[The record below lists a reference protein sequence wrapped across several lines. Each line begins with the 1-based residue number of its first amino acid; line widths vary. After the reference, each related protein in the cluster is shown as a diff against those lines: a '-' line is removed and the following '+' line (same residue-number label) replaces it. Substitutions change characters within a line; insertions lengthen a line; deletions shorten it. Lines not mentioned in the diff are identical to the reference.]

1 MLKLYPDLFKINIKF
16 SLSLPKELKR
26 MLNHY
31 LCQMLSQKQKVII
44 VGPAF
49 PLRGGIANFNEALCR
64 AMNTSGIDAKII
76 SFSLQYPGFLFPG
89 KTQYDTG
96 KGPQDIIIET
106 KINSINPLNWLRVA
120 RQIKQEQPDYVVF
133 RYWLPFMGPCLGT
146 IVKQIKKG
154 TKIKTIAIL
163 DNLIPH
169 EKRFGDIAFTKY
181 FVKHCDGFIAMSA
194 SVLNDL
200 QSFVITNKKTF
211 LPHPIYDIFGEK
223 ASKAE
228 ALKHLHLDSNDKH
241 ILFFGFIRKY
251 KGLDLLL
258 EAMADARIRQIGL
271 KLIVAGEYYEDA
283 AYYNTIISKNNL
295 ENSVIL
301 KTEFIPSEEVRYYF
315 CAADMVAQPY
325 RTATQSGVTQ
335 IAYHFEKP
343 MLVTNVGGLPEIV
356 PHNKVGY
363 VTEVSSKAIADAIV
377 DFYVNDKEELFT
389 QNTIIEKQRFKWSSF
404 VQGVQDLFEKIVQ
417 QDK

>member
-1 MLKLYPDLFKINIKF
+1 MRLTPFEEENRGWRAVVFVIFVDM
-16 SLSLPKELKR
+16 STS
-26 MLNHY
+26 
-31 LCQMLSQKQKVII
+31 KQKVII

-49 PLRGGIANFNEALCR
+49 PLRGGIANFNEAFCR
-64 AMNTSGIDAKII
+64 AMNLAGIDTKII

-106 KINSINPLNWLRVA
+106 KINSINPLNWLKIA
-120 RQIKQEQPDYVVF
+120 RQIKQEKPDYVVF

-146 IVKQIKKG
+146 IAKLIKRG
-154 TKIKTIAIL
+154 TTIKIIAIT

-169 EKRFGDIAFTKY
+169 EKRIGDTLFTRY
-181 FVKHCDGFIAMSA
+181 FVKQCDGFIAMSQ
-194 SVLNDL
+194 SVLDDL
-200 QSFVITNKKTF
+200 NEFRTTDNKVF
-211 LPHPIYDIFGEK
+211 LPHPIYDIFGK
-223 ASKAE
+223 KVDKSV
-228 ALKHLHLDSNDKH
+228 ALNHLQFNPKDKH

-258 EAMADARIRQIGL
+258 EAMADPRIRQLGL

-283 AYYNTIISKNNL
+283 TYYNQIISKNNL
-295 ENSVIL
+295 ENSIIL
-301 KTEFIPSEEVRYYF
+301 RTEYIPTEEVRYFF
-315 CAADMVAQPY
+315 CAADMIVQPY

-356 PHNKVGY
+356 PNNKVGY
-363 VTEVSSKAIADAIV
+363 VTEINSKSIADAII
-377 DFYVNDKEELFT
+377 DFYTNDRELIFT
-389 QNTIIEKQRFKWSSF
+389 QNVILEKQRFLWSYF
-404 VQGVQDLFEKIVQ
+404 VKGVQDLYEKIIS
-417 QDK
+417 

>member
-1 MLKLYPDLFKINIKF
+1 MSSSKK
-16 SLSLPKELKR
+16 
-26 MLNHY
+26 
-31 LCQMLSQKQKVII
+31 KVII

-64 AMNTSGIDAKII
+64 AFLKAGIDSKII

-89 KTQYDTG
+89 KTQFDTG
-96 KGPQDIIIET
+96 KGPDDITIET
-106 KINSINPLNWLRVA
+106 RINSVNPLNWLSVA
-120 RQIKQEQPDYVVF
+120 RQIKKEKPDYVVF

-146 IVKQIKKG
+146 IAKQIKKG
-154 TKIKTIAIL
+154 TTIKVIAIT
-163 DNLIPH
+163 DNVIPH
-169 EKRFGDIAFTKY
+169 EKRIGDSAFTKY
-181 FVKHCDGFIAMSA
+181 FVNQCDGFITMSKA
-194 SVLNDL
+194 VLDDL
-200 QSFVITNKKTF
+200 NKFTDTDKKTF

-223 ASKAE
+223 VDKSI
-228 ALKHLHLDSNDKH
+228 ALKHLDLQSDNKH

-258 EAMADARIRQIGL
+258 EAMADERIRQLGV

-283 AYYNTIISKNNL
+283 APYNEIIRKNCL
-295 ENSVIL
+295 EKSVIL

-315 CAADMVAQPY
+315 CAADMIAQPY
-325 RTATQSGVTQ
+325 ITATQSGVTQ

-363 VTEVSSKAIADAIV
+363 VTAINPLSIADAIV
-377 DFYVNDKEELFT
+377 DFYSNNKEAEFT
-389 QNTIIEKQRFKWSSF
+389 ANTVIEKQRFLWSTF
-404 VQGVQDLFEKIVQ
+404 IKGVEELVAKL
-417 QDK
+417 